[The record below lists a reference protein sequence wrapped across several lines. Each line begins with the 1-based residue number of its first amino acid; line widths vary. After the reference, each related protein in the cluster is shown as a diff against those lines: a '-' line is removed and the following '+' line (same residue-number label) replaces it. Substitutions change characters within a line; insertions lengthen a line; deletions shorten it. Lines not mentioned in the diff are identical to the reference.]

1 VSRDLPHHNVKEE
14 YTMGTINEVREILSA
29 NSSKERSE
37 IVTLVVDKF
46 GCTRALAHSYVYHA
60 QKKSAKKADKPAKVA
75 PKKVAKKVERKKDV
89 VAVKAKNLET
99 LKTVA
104 KKQRVAKNVDTD
116 LNPQLLR
123 EEVNQ
128 IIAEIDRNGKAGIP
142 KFLHKDFEGLDLAEV

>member
-1 VSRDLPHHNVKEE
+1 
-14 YTMGTINEVREILSA
+14 MGTISEVRDIISA
-29 NSSKERSE
+29 NSKKERSE
-37 IVTLVVDKF
+37 IVSLVVDKF

-60 QKKSAKKADKPAKVA
+60 QKKSAKVAKTVEVKL
-75 PKKVAKKVERKKDV
+75 PKKVAKAAKVIASKKT
-89 VAVKAKNLET
+89 VADVKAKNLET

-104 KKQRVAKNVDTD
+104 KKQRVAKNVDAD
-116 LNPQLLR
+116 LNPQLMR

>member
-1 VSRDLPHHNVKEE
+1 
-14 YTMGTINEVREILSA
+14 MGTINDVRDIISA
-29 NSSKERSE
+29 NSTKERSE
-37 IVTLVVDKF
+37 IVSLVVDKF

-75 PKKVAKKVERKKDV
+75 PKKAAKKVERKKAEPKKDAA
-89 VAVKAKNLET
+89 AVKAKNLET

-104 KKQRVAKNVDTD
+104 KKQRVAKSVDTD
-116 LNPQLLR
+116 LNPQLIR